1 MGFTG
6 AFNILSLAQARL
18 TFPTELTGRAVTAI
32 NFMGFMGVF
41 LLQWGMGVVLGLG
54 NYSTALLIWS
64 ALIAL
69 AIGGYLPLA
78 LHPSK
83 RSL

>member
-1 MGFTG
+1 
-6 AFNILSLAQARL
+6 
-18 TFPTELTGRAVTAI
+18 
-32 NFMGFMGVF
+32 
-41 LLQWGMGVVLGLG
+41 VVLGLG

-78 LHPSK
+78 LQANK